1 MSKIFLSHSSRDNFE
16 ALALRNWLSREGGDD
31 VFLDLDFDRGIAPG
45 ERWERKLHEAA
56 NRCAA
61 VIFLVSANWLASS
74 WCLREYTVARMLNKK
89 LFAVVIDPGKSIAD
103 LPEYKGT
110 WQDVDLTSGRTASC

>member
-1 MSKIFLSHSSRDNFE
+1 MSKIFLGHSSRDNFE